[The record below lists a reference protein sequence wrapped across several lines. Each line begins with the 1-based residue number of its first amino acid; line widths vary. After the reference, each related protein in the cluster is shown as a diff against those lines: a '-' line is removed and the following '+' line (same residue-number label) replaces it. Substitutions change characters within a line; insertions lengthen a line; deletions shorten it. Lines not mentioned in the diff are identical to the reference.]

1 MNKQTKEWSR
11 ARLCKPKDNLTT
23 EAGKRERFVP
33 SCELEVNLQG
43 MCVGHREKIKVLPRI
58 DVSPDW
64 MGIRPDLA
72 TRSR

>member
-43 MCVGHREKIKVLPRI
+43 LLCRTQGKKKVPKKKNIPDFCEKQ
-58 DVSPDW
+58 
-64 MGIRPDLA
+64 
-72 TRSR
+72 

>member
-33 SCELEVNLQG
+33 SCELEVTI
-43 MCVGHREKIKVLPRI
+43 H
-58 DVSPDW
+58 S
-64 MGIRPDLA
+64 
-72 TRSR
+72 

>member
-33 SCELEVNLQG
+33 SCELESG
-43 MCVGHREKIKVLPRI
+43 I
-58 DVSPDW
+58 DVALDW
-64 MGIRPDLA
+64 LGIRSNLAARSRQICAA
-72 TRSR
+72 TRTGCQSQIYQE

>member
-43 MCVGHREKIKVLPRI
+43 MCVGHREKIKG
-58 DVSPDW
+58 S
-64 MGIRPDLA
+64 
-72 TRSR
+72 